1 MFIEMDNFENDDL
14 EWHKV
19 PTKIDESRNY
29 VKALHVAG
37 KKLCLIREGDVLSVT
52 SSRCPHAGA
61 DLTNGWCEGGK
72 LVCPFHRHK
81 FNIENGKG
89 DEPQHNFIRIYPL
102 KKENGEF
109 YVGIKKSLWN
119 KIFG

>member
-1 MFIEMDNFENDDL
+1 M

-19 PTKIDESRNY
+19 PVKIDESRNY

-37 KKLCLIREGDVLSVT
+37 KKLCLISENGVISVT

-61 DLTNGWCEGGK
+61 DLTKGWCEGGK
-72 LVCPFHRHK
+72 LICPFHRHR
-81 FNIENGKG
+81 FNIETGAG
-89 DEPQHNFIRIYPL
+89 DEQQHNYIRVYPL
-102 KKENGEF
+102 KKENGD
-109 YVGIKKSLWN
+109 YYIGIDKSLWN

>member
-1 MFIEMDNFENDDL
+1 MEEFEDDDFT
-14 EWHKV
+14 WHKV
-19 PTKIDESRNY
+19 PAKIDESRNY

-37 KKLCLIREGDVLSVT
+37 KKLCLISEGGILSVT

-61 DLTNGWCEGGK
+61 DLTTGWCEEGK
-72 LVCPFHRHK
+72 LICPFHRHR
-81 FNIENGKG
+81 FDIETGKG
-89 DEPQHNFIRIYPL
+89 DEEQHNFIRVYPL

-109 YVGIKKSLWN
+109 FVGIKPSLWD

>member
-1 MFIEMDNFENDDL
+1 MMENLEDDEL
-14 EWHKV
+14 VWHKV
-19 PTKIDESRNY
+19 PVQIDESRNY

-37 KKLCLIREGDVLSVT
+37 KKLCLIKEGDILSVT

-61 DLTNGWCEGGK
+61 DLTKGWCEHGK

-81 FNIENGKG
+81 FNIEDGKG
-89 DEPQHNFIRIYPL
+89 EANQHDFIRIYPL
-102 KKENGEF
+102 KKEDNEF

>member
-1 MFIEMDNFENDDL
+1 MENFEDDDL

-19 PTKIDESRNY
+19 PVKIDESRNY

-37 KKLCLIREGDVLSVT
+37 KKLCLIKEGDVLSVT

-61 DLTNGWCEGGK
+61 DLTKGWCEEGK
-72 LVCPFHRHK
+72 LVCPFHRHR
-81 FNIENGKG
+81 FNLETGKG

-102 KKENGEF
+102 KKEDGDF

>member
-1 MFIEMDNFENDDL
+1 MFIGMDNFENDDL

-19 PTKIDESRNY
+19 PTRIDESRNY

-89 DEPQHNFIRIYPL
+89 DEPQNNFIRIYPL